1 MIAASTHSP
10 SLTIR
15 RYVGAVLEVARGHVR
30 FAILRAGNGVKA
42 RGRECRSRAV
52 VYDRV
57 DAEASDQCREG
68 APKARC
74 NPELVRAS
82 MMNDEGDGKNKTEE
96 NVTASCPQA
105 LSALPPLPPGRSSD
119 ALALL

>member
-1 MIAASTHSP
+1 
-10 SLTIR
+10 
-15 RYVGAVLEVARGHVR
+15 
-30 FAILRAGNGVKA
+30 
-42 RGRECRSRAV
+42 V

-57 DAEASDQCREG
+57 DAEASDRCREG
-68 APKARC
+68 ALKARC